1 MKQWNVLSLD
11 NKLTN
16 KLANDLNVSKDI
28 SKLLIKRGITD
39 FDSAKDFFRPNLD
52 NTHDPFLMK
61 GMSLAVDR
69 LIKAKNLNEKALIYG
84 DYDVDGTTSVSM
96 MYLFLVSQ
104 AINCQFYIP
113 DRYEEGYGLSKK
125 GIDFAFKEKISLIIT
140 LDCGIRAVKQVN
152 YANKKGIDIIICDHH
167 NPGTILPEAH
177 TILNPKQ
184 IDCNYPF
191 KDLCGCGVGFKLI
204 SAYYLKNNLNI
215 KETYSYLDLLALA
228 TVADIVPIIDEN
240 RIYTY
245 YGLRKINQNPNKGL
259 DFLIKRSERM
269 NEIKSSDIS
278 FGIAPLIN
286 AAGRIS
292 HAKNAVKLL
301 IENDSNLIKK
311 YTEILYLN
319 NKERRM
325 IEKKILEEALKK
337 LNKDTLTNVVS
348 SKKWHKGVIGI
359 VASKLIDSHYKPT
372 IVFTEQDGLLTGSAR
387 SIKGFNIYDAILSCE
402 DLCEKFGGHKYAAGL
417 TIKKENYE
425 SFKKRF
431 ELEVAARLTNDII
444 KPIIEIDV
452 NLDLN
457 NLDNKFYRIL
467 KQFSPFGPGNSNPVF
482 ASYGLKLKSPPKY
495 LGEDK
500 SHFKLLIKLD
510 KSNIEAIGFNL
521 SHLLNK
527 HNDDCINLCYT
538 LNENIWNNKK
548 SLQLNIKDLF

>member
-1 MKQWNVLSLD
+1 MKQWNTLNLD

-16 KLANDLNVSKDI
+16 KLANDLNVSIDI

-61 GMSLAVDR
+61 GMGLAVDR
-69 LIKAKNLNEKALIYG
+69 LIKAKNSNEKVLIYG

-96 MYLFLVSQ
+96 MYLFLASQ

-125 GIDFAFKEKISLIIT
+125 GIDFAYKEKISLIIT
-140 LDCGIRAVKQVN
+140 LDCGITAVKQVN

-204 SAYYLKNNLNI
+204 SAYYIKNNLNI

-245 YGLRKINQNPNKGL
+245 YGLKKINQNPNKGL
-259 DFLIKRSERM
+259 DCLIKRSDRM

-301 IENDSNLIKK
+301 IEKDSNHIKK
-311 YTEILYLN
+311 YAEVLYHN
-319 NKERRM
+319 NNERRM
-325 IEKKILEEALKK
+325 IEKKNLC
-337 LNKDTLTNVVS
+337 T
-348 SKKWHKGVIGI
+348 
-359 VASKLIDSHYKPT
+359 
-372 IVFTEQDGLLTGSAR
+372 
-387 SIKGFNIYDAILSCE
+387 SIKE
-402 DLCEKFGGHKYAAGL
+402 
-417 TIKKENYE
+417 T
-425 SFKKRF
+425 
-431 ELEVAARLTNDII
+431 
-444 KPIIEIDV
+444 
-452 NLDLN
+452 
-457 NLDNKFYRIL
+457 
-467 KQFSPFGPGNSNPVF
+467 
-482 ASYGLKLKSPPKY
+482 
-495 LGEDK
+495 
-500 SHFKLLIKLD
+500 
-510 KSNIEAIGFNL
+510 
-521 SHLLNK
+521 
-527 HNDDCINLCYT
+527 
-538 LNENIWNNKK
+538 
-548 SLQLNIKDLF
+548 

>member
-191 KDLCGCGVGFKLI
+191 KDLCGCGVSFKLI
-204 SAYYLKNNLNI
+204 SAYYIKNNLNI

-259 DFLIKRSERM
+259 DCLIKRSERM

-301 IENDSNLIKK
+301 IENDSNHIKK
-311 YTEILYLN
+311 YAEILYLN
-319 NKERRM
+319 NKERRI

-372 IVFTEQDGLLTGSAR
+372 IVFAEQDGLLTGSAR

-431 ELEVAARLTNDII
+431 ELEVASRLTNDII

-527 HNDDCINLCYT
+527 HNDDRINLCYT

>member
-259 DFLIKRSERM
+259 DFLIKRSERI

-387 SIKGFNIYDAILSCE
+387 SIKGFDIYDAILSCE

>member
-1 MKQWNVLSLD
+1 MKQWNLLSFD

-16 KLANDLNVSKDI
+16 KLANDLNVSIDI

-39 FDSAKDFFRPNLD
+39 FNSAKDFFRPNLD

-61 GMSLAVDR
+61 GMSVAVDC
-69 LIKAKNLNEKALIYG
+69 LIKAKNSNEKVLIYG

-104 AINCQFYIP
+104 EINCQFYIP

-204 SAYYLKNNLNI
+204 SAYYIKNKLNI

-228 TVADIVPIIDEN
+228 TVADIVPMIDEN

-245 YGLRKINQNPNKGL
+245 YGLKKINQNPNKGL
-259 DFLIKRSERM
+259 DCLIKRSERM

-301 IENDSNLIKK
+301 IENDSNHIKK
-311 YTEILYLN
+311 YAEVLYLN

-325 IEKKILEEALKK
+325 IEKKILEEASKK
-337 LNKDTLTNVVS
+337 LNKDSLSNVVS
-348 SKKWHKGVIGI
+348 SKKWHKAVIGI

-372 IVFTEQDGLLTGSAR
+372 IVFAEQDGLLTGSAR

-425 SFKKRF
+425 LFKKRF
-431 ELEVAARLTNDII
+431 ELEVATRLTNDII
-444 KPIIEIDV
+444 KPIIEIDA

>member
-1 MKQWNVLSLD
+1 MKQWNILSLD

-16 KLANDLNVSKDI
+16 KLANDLNVSIDI

-61 GMSLAVDR
+61 GMDLAVDR
-69 LIKAKNLNEKALIYG
+69 LIKAKNSNEKVLIYG

-96 MYLFLVSQ
+96 IYLFLVSQ
-104 AINCQFYIP
+104 EINCQFYIP

-177 TILNPKQ
+177 AILNPKQ

-204 SAYYLKNNLNI
+204 SAYYIKNNLNI

-228 TVADIVPIIDEN
+228 TVADIVPIVDEN

-245 YGLRKINQNPNKGL
+245 YGLKKINQNPNKGL
-259 DFLIKRSERM
+259 DFLIKRSEIM

-301 IENDSNLIKK
+301 IENDSNHIKK
-311 YTEILYLN
+311 YAEVLYHN
-319 NKERRM
+319 NNERRM
-325 IEKKILEEALKK
+325 IEKNILEEALKK

-372 IVFTEQDGLLTGSAR
+372 IVFAEQDGLLTGSAR

-425 SFKKRF
+425 LFKKRF
-431 ELEVAARLTNDII
+431 ELEVATKLTNDII
-444 KPIIEIDV
+444 KPIIEVDA

-457 NLDNKFYRIL
+457 KLDDKFYRIL
-467 KQFSPFGPGNSNPVF
+467 KQFAPFGPGNSNPVF
-482 ASYGLKLKSPPKY
+482 ASYGIKLKSPPKY

>member
-1 MKQWNVLSLD
+1 MKQWNILNLD

-16 KLANDLNVSKDI
+16 KLANDLNVSIDI

-61 GMSLAVDR
+61 GMDLAVDR
-69 LIKAKNLNEKALIYG
+69 LIKAKNSNEKVLIYG

-96 MYLFLVSQ
+96 MYLFLASQ

-125 GIDFAFKEKISLIIT
+125 GIDFAFKENISLIIT

-204 SAYYLKNNLNI
+204 SAYYIKNNLNI

-245 YGLRKINQNPNKGL
+245 YGLKKINQNPNKGL
-259 DFLIKRSERM
+259 DCLIKRSDRM

-301 IENDSNLIKK
+301 IENDSNHIKK
-311 YTEILYLN
+311 YAEVLYHN
-319 NKERRM
+319 NNERRM
-325 IEKKILEEALKK
+325 IEKKIFAQALKK

-359 VASKLIDSHYKPT
+359 VASKLIESHYKPT
-372 IVFTEQDGLLTGSAR
+372 IVFAEQSGLLTGSAR

-417 TIKKENYE
+417 TIKKENYDL
-425 SFKKRF
+425 FKKRF
-431 ELEVAARLTNDII
+431 ELEVASKLTNDII
-444 KPIIEIDV
+444 KPMIEIDI
-452 NLDLN
+452 NLDLH

-467 KQFSPFGPGNSNPVF
+467 KQFAPFGPGNSNPVF

-521 SHLLNK
+521 SHLINK

>member
-1 MKQWNVLSLD
+1 MKQWNILSLD

-16 KLANDLNVSKDI
+16 KLANDLNVSIDI
-28 SKLLIKRGITD
+28 SKLLIKRGVTD

-61 GMSLAVDR
+61 GMDLAVDR
-69 LIKAKNLNEKALIYG
+69 LIKAKNSNEKVLIYG

-96 MYLFLVSQ
+96 IYLFLVSQ

-204 SAYYLKNNLNI
+204 SAYYIKNNLNI

-228 TVADIVPIIDEN
+228 TVADIVPIVDEN

-245 YGLRKINQNPNKGL
+245 YGLKKINQNPNKGL
-259 DFLIKRSERM
+259 DCLIKRSERM

-301 IENDSNLIKK
+301 IENDSNHIKK
-311 YTEILYLN
+311 YAEVLYHN
-319 NKERRM
+319 NNERRM

-372 IVFTEQDGLLTGSAR
+372 IVFAEQDGLLTGSAR

-425 SFKKRF
+425 LFKKRF
-431 ELEVAARLTNDII
+431 ELEVATKLTNDII
-444 KPIIEIDV
+444 KPIIEVDA

-457 NLDNKFYRIL
+457 KLDDKFYRIL
-467 KQFSPFGPGNSNPVF
+467 KQFAPFGPGNSNPVF
-482 ASYGLKLKSPPKY
+482 ASYGIKLKSPPKY

>member
-1 MKQWNVLSLD
+1 MKQWNILSLD
-11 NKLTN
+11 NKLIN
-16 KLANDLNVSKDI
+16 KLANDLNVSIDI

-61 GMSLAVDR
+61 GMDLAVDR
-69 LIKAKNLNEKALIYG
+69 LIKAKNSNEKVLIYG

-96 MYLFLVSQ
+96 IYLFLVSQ
-104 AINCQFYIP
+104 EITCQFYIP
-113 DRYEEGYGLSKK
+113 DRYEEGYGFSKK

-204 SAYYLKNNLNI
+204 SAYYIKNNLNI

-245 YGLRKINQNPNKGL
+245 YGLKKINQNPNKGL
-259 DFLIKRSERM
+259 DCLIKRSERM

-301 IENDSNLIKK
+301 IENDSSHIKK
-311 YTEILYLN
+311 YAEVLYN
-319 NKERRM
+319 NNNERRM
-325 IEKKILEEALKK
+325 IEKNILEEALKK

-372 IVFTEQDGLLTGSAR
+372 IVFAEQDGLLTGSAR

-425 SFKKRF
+425 LFKKRF
-431 ELEVAARLTNDII
+431 ELEVATKLTNDII
-444 KPIIEIDV
+444 KPIIEVDA

-457 NLDNKFYRIL
+457 KLDDKFYRIL
-467 KQFSPFGPGNSNPVF
+467 KQFAPFGPGNSNPVF
-482 ASYGLKLKSPPKY
+482 ASYGIKLKSPPKY

-500 SHFKLLIKLD
+500 SHFKLSIKLD

>member
-1 MKQWNVLSLD
+1 MKQWNILSLD

-16 KLANDLNVSKDI
+16 KLANDLNVSIDI
-28 SKLLIKRGITD
+28 SKLLIKRGVTD

-61 GMSLAVDR
+61 GMDLAVDR
-69 LIKAKNLNEKALIYG
+69 LIKAKNSNEKVLIYG

-96 MYLFLVSQ
+96 IYLFLVSQ

-125 GIDFAFKEKISLIIT
+125 GIDFAFKEKINLIIT

-204 SAYYLKNNLNI
+204 SAYYIKNNLNI

-245 YGLRKINQNPNKGL
+245 YGLKKINQNPNKGL
-259 DFLIKRSERM
+259 DCLIKRSERM

-301 IENDSNLIKK
+301 IENDSNHIKK
-311 YTEILYLN
+311 YAEVLYHN
-319 NKERRM
+319 NNERRM

-372 IVFTEQDGLLTGSAR
+372 IVFAEQDGLLTGSAR

-425 SFKKRF
+425 LFKKRF
-431 ELEVAARLTNDII
+431 ELEVATKLTNDII
-444 KPIIEIDV
+444 KPIIEVDA

-457 NLDNKFYRIL
+457 KLDDKFYRIL
-467 KQFSPFGPGNSNPVF
+467 KQFAPFGPGNSNPVF
-482 ASYGLKLKSPPKY
+482 ASYGIKLKSPPKY

-500 SHFKLLIKLD
+500 SHFKLSIKLD

>member
-11 NKLTN
+11 DKLTN
-16 KLANDLNVSKDI
+16 KLANDLNVSTEI

-39 FDSAKDFFRPNLD
+39 FDSAKDFFRPNLA

-61 GMSLAVDR
+61 GMNLAVDR
-69 LIKAKNLNEKALIYG
+69 LIKAKNLDEKILVYG
-84 DYDVDGTTSVSM
+84 DYDVDGTTAVSM
-96 MYLFLVSQ
+96 MYLFLASQ
-104 AINCQFYIP
+104 EINCQFYIP

-125 GIDFAFKEKISLIIT
+125 GIDFAFKEQISLIIT
-140 LDCGIRAVKQVN
+140 LDCGIRAVKEVN
-152 YANKKGIDIIICDHH
+152 YANQKGIDIIICDHH
-167 NPGTILPEAH
+167 NPGKILPEAY

-184 IDCNYPF
+184 IDCKYPF
-191 KDLCGCGVGFKLI
+191 KDLCGCGVGFKFI
-204 SAYYLKNNLNI
+204 SAYYIKTNLNI

-240 RIYTY
+240 RIYAY
-245 YGLRKINQNPNKGL
+245 YGLKKINQNPNKGL
-259 DFLIKRSERM
+259 DYLIKRSDRI

-292 HAKNAVKLL
+292 HAKNAVKLF
-301 IENDSNLIKK
+301 IENDSIHIKK
-311 YTEILYLN
+311 YAEVLYLN
-319 NKERRM
+319 NKERRLV
-325 IEKKILEEALKK
+325 EKNIFEEALKK
-337 LNKDTLTNVVS
+337 LNKNTLTNVVS

-359 VASKLIDSHYKPT
+359 VASKLIDRHYKPT
-372 IVFTEQDGLLTGSAR
+372 IVFSEKDGLLTGSAR
-387 SIKGFNIYDAILSCE
+387 SIKGLNIYDAILSCE

-425 SFKKRF
+425 LFKKRF
-431 ELEVAARLTNDII
+431 DLEVATKLTNDII
-444 KPIIEIDV
+444 KPRIDIDL

-457 NLDNKFYRIL
+457 KLDDKFYRIL
-467 KQFSPFGPGNSNPVF
+467 KQFSPFGTGNSNPVF
-482 ASYGLKLKSPPKY
+482 ASYGLRLKSPPKY
-495 LGEDK
+495 LGENK
-500 SHFKLLIKLD
+500 SHLKLLIELD

>member
-1 MKQWNVLSLD
+1 MKQWNLLNLD

-16 KLANDLNVSKDI
+16 KLANDLNVSIDI
-28 SKLLIKRGITD
+28 SKLLIQRGITD

-61 GMSLAVDR
+61 GMDLAVDR
-69 LIKAKNLNEKALIYG
+69 IIKAKNSKEKVLIYG

-104 AINCQFYIP
+104 EINCQFYIP

-204 SAYYLKNNLNI
+204 SAYYIKNNLNI

-245 YGLRKINQNPNKGL
+245 YGLKKINQNPNKGL
-259 DFLIKRSERM
+259 DCLIKRSDRM

-301 IENDSNLIKK
+301 IEKDSNHIKK
-311 YTEILYLN
+311 YAEVLYHN
-319 NKERRM
+319 NNERRM
-325 IEKKILEEALKK
+325 IEKKIFAEALKK

-359 VASKLIDSHYKPT
+359 VASKLIESHYKPT
-372 IVFTEQDGLLTGSAR
+372 IVFAEQDGLLTGSAR

-425 SFKKRF
+425 LFKKRF
-431 ELEVAARLTNDII
+431 ELEVAKKLTNDII
-444 KPIIEIDV
+444 KPRIDIDL

-457 NLDNKFYRIL
+457 KLDDKFYRIL

-482 ASYGLKLKSPPKY
+482 ASYGIKLKSPPKY

>member
-61 GMSLAVDR
+61 GMILAVDR

>member
-1 MKQWNVLSLD
+1 MKQWNILSLD

-16 KLANDLNVSKDI
+16 KLANDLNVSIDI

-61 GMSLAVDR
+61 GMDLAVDR
-69 LIKAKNLNEKALIYG
+69 LIKAKNSNEKVLIYG

-96 MYLFLVSQ
+96 IYLFLASQ

-204 SAYYLKNNLNI
+204 SAYYIKNNLNI

-245 YGLRKINQNPNKGL
+245 YGLKKINQNPNKGL
-259 DFLIKRSERM
+259 DYLIKRSERM

-301 IENDSNLIKK
+301 IENDSNHIKK
-311 YTEILYLN
+311 YTEVLYHN
-319 NKERRM
+319 NNERRM

-372 IVFTEQDGLLTGSAR
+372 IIFAEQDGLLTGSAR

-425 SFKKRF
+425 LFKKRF
-431 ELEVAARLTNDII
+431 ELEVAAKLTNDII
-444 KPIIEIDV
+444 KPIIEVDA

-457 NLDNKFYRIL
+457 KLDDKFYRIL
-467 KQFSPFGPGNSNPVF
+467 KQFAPFGPGNSNPVF
-482 ASYGLKLKSPPKY
+482 ASYGIKLKSPPKY

-527 HNDDCINLCYT
+527 QNDDCINLCYT

>member
-1 MKQWNVLSLD
+1 MKQWNIINLD

-16 KLANDLNVSKDI
+16 KLANDLNVSIEI

-61 GMSLAVDR
+61 GMDLAVDR
-69 LIKAKNLNEKALIYG
+69 LIKAKNSNEKVLIYG

-96 MYLFLVSQ
+96 IYLFLASQ

-204 SAYYLKNNLNI
+204 SAYYVKNNLNI

-245 YGLRKINQNPNKGL
+245 YGLKKINQNPNKGL
-259 DFLIKRSERM
+259 DYLIKRSERM

-301 IENDSNLIKK
+301 IENDSNHIKK
-311 YTEILYLN
+311 YTEVLYHN
-319 NKERRM
+319 NNERRM

-372 IVFTEQDGLLTGSAR
+372 IVFAEQDGLLTGSAR

-425 SFKKRF
+425 LFKKRF
-431 ELEVAARLTNDII
+431 ELEVATKLTNDII
-444 KPIIEIDV
+444 KPIIEVDA

-457 NLDNKFYRIL
+457 KLDDKFYRIL
-467 KQFSPFGPGNSNPVF
+467 KQFAPFGPGNSNPVF
-482 ASYGLKLKSPPKY
+482 ASYGIKLKSPPKY

-527 HNDDCINLCYT
+527 QNDDCINLCYT

>member
-1 MKQWNVLSLD
+1 MKQWNILNLD

-16 KLANDLNVSKDI
+16 KLAHDLNVSIDI
-28 SKLLIKRGITD
+28 SKLLIQRGITD

-61 GMSLAVDR
+61 GMGLAVDR
-69 LIKAKNLNEKALIYG
+69 LIKAKNSNEKVLIYG

-96 MYLFLVSQ
+96 MYLFLASQ

-113 DRYEEGYGLSKK
+113 DRYEEGYGFSKK
-125 GIDFAFKEKISLIIT
+125 GIDFAYKEKISLIVT
-140 LDCGIRAVKQVN
+140 LDCGITAIKQVN

-177 TILNPKQ
+177 SILNPKQ

-204 SAYYLKNNLNI
+204 SAYYIKNNLNI

-228 TVADIVPIIDEN
+228 TVADIVPIVDEN

-245 YGLRKINQNPNKGL
+245 YGLKKINQNPNKGL
-259 DFLIKRSERM
+259 DCLIKRSDRM

-301 IENDSNLIKK
+301 IENDSNHIKK
-311 YTEILYLN
+311 YAEVLYHN
-319 NKERRM
+319 NNERRM
-325 IEKKILEEALKK
+325 IEKKIFAQALKK

-359 VASKLIDSHYKPT
+359 VASKLIESHYKPT
-372 IVFTEQDGLLTGSAR
+372 IVFAEQSGLLTGSAR

-425 SFKKRF
+425 LFKKRF
-431 ELEVAARLTNDII
+431 ELEVATKLTNDII
-444 KPIIEIDV
+444 KPMIEIDI
-452 NLDLN
+452 NLDLH

-467 KQFSPFGPGNSNPVF
+467 KQFAPFGPGNSNPVF

-521 SHLLNK
+521 SHLINK

>member
-1 MKQWNVLSLD
+1 MKQWNILSLD

-16 KLANDLNVSKDI
+16 KLANDLNVSIDI

-61 GMSLAVDR
+61 GMDLAVDR
-69 LIKAKNLNEKALIYG
+69 LIKAKNSNEKVLIYG

-96 MYLFLVSQ
+96 IYLFLVSQ
-104 AINCQFYIP
+104 EINCQFYIP

-204 SAYYLKNNLNI
+204 SAYYIKNNLNI

-245 YGLRKINQNPNKGL
+245 YGLKKINQNPNKGL
-259 DFLIKRSERM
+259 DCLIKRSDRM

-301 IENDSNLIKK
+301 IEKDSNHIKK
-311 YTEILYLN
+311 YAEVLYHN
-319 NKERRM
+319 NNERRM
-325 IEKKILEEALKK
+325 IEKKIFAEALKK

-359 VASKLIDSHYKPT
+359 VASKLIESHYKPT
-372 IVFTEQDGLLTGSAR
+372 IVFTEQGGLLTGSAR

-417 TIKKENYE
+417 TIKKENYDL
-425 SFKKRF
+425 FKKRF

-444 KPIIEIDV
+444 KPMIEIDI
-452 NLDLN
+452 NLDLH

-467 KQFSPFGPGNSNPVF
+467 KQFAPFGPGNSNPVF
-482 ASYGLKLKSPPKY
+482 ASYGIKLKSPPKY

-527 HNDDCINLCYT
+527 YNDDCINLCYT

>member
-1 MKQWNVLSLD
+1 MKQWNILSLD

-16 KLANDLNVSKDI
+16 KLANDLNVSIEI

-61 GMSLAVDR
+61 GMGLAVDR
-69 LIKAKNLNEKALIYG
+69 LIKAKNSKEEVLIYG

-96 MYLFLVSQ
+96 IYLFLASQ

-204 SAYYLKNNLNI
+204 SAYYIKNNLNI

-245 YGLRKINQNPNKGL
+245 YGLKKINQNPNKGL
-259 DFLIKRSERM
+259 DCLIKRSERM
-269 NEIKSSDIS
+269 NDIKSSDIS

-301 IENDSNLIKK
+301 IENDSNHIKK
-311 YTEILYLN
+311 YTEVLYHN
-319 NKERRM
+319 NNERRM

-372 IVFTEQDGLLTGSAR
+372 IVFAEQDGLLTGSAR

-425 SFKKRF
+425 LFKKRF
-431 ELEVAARLTNDII
+431 ELEVATKLTNDII
-444 KPIIEIDV
+444 KPIIEVDA

-457 NLDNKFYRIL
+457 KLDDKFYRIL
-467 KQFSPFGPGNSNPVF
+467 KQFAPFGPGNSNPVF
-482 ASYGLKLKSPPKY
+482 ASYGIKLKSPPKY

>member
-1 MKQWNVLSLD
+1 MKQWNLLNLD

-16 KLANDLNVSKDI
+16 KLANDLNVSIDI
-28 SKLLIKRGITD
+28 SKLLIQRGITD

-61 GMSLAVDR
+61 GMDLAVDR
-69 LIKAKNLNEKALIYG
+69 IIKAKNSKEKVLIYG

-104 AINCQFYIP
+104 AIKCQFYIP

-204 SAYYLKNNLNI
+204 SAYYIKNNLNI

-245 YGLRKINQNPNKGL
+245 YGLKKINQNPNKGL
-259 DFLIKRSERM
+259 DCLIKRSDRM

-301 IENDSNLIKK
+301 IEKDSNHIKK
-311 YTEILYLN
+311 YTEVLYHN
-319 NKERRM
+319 NNERRM
-325 IEKKILEEALKK
+325 IEKKIFAEALKK

-359 VASKLIDSHYKPT
+359 VASKLIESHYKPT
-372 IVFTEQDGLLTGSAR
+372 IVFAEQGGLLTGSAR
-387 SIKGFNIYDAILSCE
+387 SIKGFNIYNAILSCQ

-425 SFKKRF
+425 LFKKRF
-431 ELEVAARLTNDII
+431 ELEVAAKLTNDII
-444 KPIIEIDV
+444 KPIIEVDA

-457 NLDNKFYRIL
+457 KLDDKFYRIL

-482 ASYGLKLKSPPKY
+482 ASYGIKLKSPPKY

>member
-1 MKQWNVLSLD
+1 MKQWNILSLD
-11 NKLTN
+11 SKLTN
-16 KLANDLNVSKDI
+16 KLANDLNVSTEI

-39 FDSAKDFFRPNLD
+39 FDSAKDFFRPNLA

-61 GMSLAVDR
+61 GMNLAVDR
-69 LIKAKNLNEKALIYG
+69 LIKAKNLDEKILVYG
-84 DYDVDGTTSVSM
+84 DYDVDGTTAVSM

-104 AINCQFYIP
+104 EINCQFYIP

-125 GIDFAFKEKISLIIT
+125 GIDFAFKEQISLIIT
-140 LDCGIRAVKQVN
+140 LDCGIRAVKEVN
-152 YANKKGIDIIICDHH
+152 YANQKGIDIIICDHH
-167 NPGTILPEAH
+167 NPGKILPEAY

-184 IDCNYPF
+184 IDCKYPF
-191 KDLCGCGVGFKLI
+191 KDLCGCGVGFKFI
-204 SAYYLKNNLNI
+204 SAYYIKTNLNI

-240 RIYTY
+240 RIYAY
-245 YGLRKINQNPNKGL
+245 YGLKKINQNPNKGL
-259 DFLIKRSERM
+259 DYLIKRSDRI

-292 HAKNAVKLL
+292 HAKNAVKLF
-301 IENDSNLIKK
+301 IENDSIHIKK
-311 YTEILYLN
+311 YAEVLYLN
-319 NKERRM
+319 NKERRLV
-325 IEKKILEEALKK
+325 EKNIFEEALKK
-337 LNKDTLTNVVS
+337 LNKNTLTNVVS

-359 VASKLIDSHYKPT
+359 VASKLIDRHYKPT
-372 IVFTEQDGLLTGSAR
+372 IVFSEKDGLLTGSAR

-425 SFKKRF
+425 LFKKRF
-431 ELEVAARLTNDII
+431 DLEVATKLTNDII
-444 KPIIEIDV
+444 KPRIDIDL

-457 NLDNKFYRIL
+457 KLDDKFYRIL
-467 KQFSPFGPGNSNPVF
+467 KQFSPFGTGNSNPVF
-482 ASYGLKLKSPPKY
+482 ASYGLRLKSPPKY
-495 LGEDK
+495 LGENK
-500 SHFKLLIKLD
+500 SHLKLLIELD

-521 SHLLNK
+521 SHLLDK
-527 HNDDCINLCYT
+527 HNEDCINLCYT

>member
-259 DFLIKRSERM
+259 DCLIKRSERM

>member
-1 MKQWNVLSLD
+1 MKQWNILSLD

-16 KLANDLNVSKDI
+16 KLANDLNVSIDI

-61 GMSLAVDR
+61 GMDLAVDR
-69 LIKAKNLNEKALIYG
+69 LIKAKNSNEKVLIYG

-96 MYLFLVSQ
+96 IYLFLASQ

-204 SAYYLKNNLNI
+204 SAYYIKNNLNI

-245 YGLRKINQNPNKGL
+245 YGLKKINQNPNKGL
-259 DFLIKRSERM
+259 DYLIKRSERM

-301 IENDSNLIKK
+301 IENDSNHIKK
-311 YTEILYLN
+311 YTEVLYHN
-319 NKERRM
+319 NNERRM

-372 IVFTEQDGLLTGSAR
+372 IVFAEQDGLLTGSAR

-425 SFKKRF
+425 LFKKRF
-431 ELEVAARLTNDII
+431 ELEVAAKLTNDII
-444 KPIIEIDV
+444 KPIIEVDA

-457 NLDNKFYRIL
+457 KLDDKFYRIL
-467 KQFSPFGPGNSNPVF
+467 KQFAPFGPGNSNPVF
-482 ASYGLKLKSPPKY
+482 ASYGIKLKSPPKY

-527 HNDDCINLCYT
+527 QNDDCINLCYT